1 MSDGAL
7 PSGGG
12 GYNDGRTQR
21 AGLPATANHGF
32 TRNRAPAFGARAAEA
47 PLHFGYAGIAS
58 GEERMAYL
66 WAVVL
71 IALNTVWLGL
81 VLLGLPGIWLMVASA
96 AVVVW
101 WQHGEGTP
109 MFGVAT
115 LITIVALAVLGEI
128 LEFAAGAV
136 GSRGAGGTRRG
147 TVGALVGG
155 LVGAIAGTVLLP
167 MPLLGSLIGASVGAG
182 LCALVLELTGGKA
195 MRDSA
200 RTGLGAGAGRLL
212 GTVLKLMVA
221 AAAWVVLA
229 VAAFL
234 P

>member
-1 MSDGAL
+1 MASLLAAM
-7 PSGGG
+7 
-12 GYNDGRTQR
+12 QFCH
-21 AGLPATANHGF
+21 AT
-32 TRNRAPAFGARAAEA
+32 
-47 PLHFGYAGIAS
+47 LYFGYAGVAS

-71 IALNTVWLGL
+71 IVLNTVWLGL
-81 VLLGLPGIWLMVASA
+81 VLLGLPGIWLMVITA
-96 AVVVW
+96 AVVAW
-101 WQHGEGTP
+101 WQYGEGTP

-115 LITIVALAVLGEI
+115 LAIIVALAVVGEI
-128 LEFAAGAV
+128 VESAAGAA

-155 LVGAIAGTVLLP
+155 LAGAIVGTVLLP

-182 LCALVLELTGGKA
+182 LGALGLELTGGRA
-195 MRDSA
+195 MRNSV

-221 AAAWVVLA
+221 VAVWVVLA
-229 VAAFL
+229 VAAFW

>member
-1 MSDGAL
+1 
-7 PSGGG
+7 
-12 GYNDGRTQR
+12 
-21 AGLPATANHGF
+21 
-32 TRNRAPAFGARAAEA
+32 
-47 PLHFGYAGIAS
+47 
-58 GEERMAYL
+58 MAYL
-66 WAVVL
+66 SAIVL
-71 IALNTVWLGL
+71 IALNTIWLGL
-81 VLLGLPGIWLMVASA
+81 VPLGLPGLWLMVATA
-96 AVVVW
+96 ALVAW

-109 MFGVAT
+109 MFGVVT
-115 LITIVALAVLGEI
+115 LVTIVALAVVGEI

-182 LCALVLELTGGKA
+182 LGALGLELTGGQA
-195 MRDSA
+195 MRDSV

-221 AAAWVVLA
+221 VAAWVVLA
-229 VAAFL
+229 VAVFW